1 MPTDVQEKTTAEWM
15 REAQKG
21 YIRIGVLI
29 LLNKKPAHGYELMKE
44 IRERT
49 KGFWSPTPGG
59 VYPVLRSLEKAGYIE
74 GEWKIQRNRKLKVYK
89 ITQSGKLILKR
100 AIIKQNEIADNI
112 STLFQEFSREVLN
125 VETEAFPMRNIA
137 SPLSV
142 FEEDSKTES
151 FDDLEHRRKHILE
164 TMKMMEERLK
174 ILDRKIAKINQ
185 TRKMQEAQKS
195 T

>member
-125 VETEAFPMRNIA
+125 VETEAFLMRNIA

-142 FEEDSKTES
+142 FEEDTKAES

-164 TMKMMEERLK
+164 TMKMMQERLK
-174 ILDRKIAKINQ
+174 ILDRKIAQINQ
-185 TRKMQEAQKS
+185 TKKMQEAQKS